1 MSITVADC
9 LELPALREATVIAG
23 RKGLCQSVSSVSVL
37 EYARISA
44 LAEVLFL
51 GNELILSAFTSVMD
65 SVEEQVSA
73 IHRLHEV
80 GEVGLILY
88 YVGYFLP
95 RVDPRL
101 ISTAEELDFPLILMP
116 PNTYYHR
123 YSEVITE
130 VLEAIIEDRKKEEW
144 FVPQLMESISRLSER
159 QQTISSVL
167 RLLSDRLRCSLLL
180 LGEDHRERG
189 FASWPMAATEEFTDA
204 FRAAADGLSE
214 RKGSYSLQGEEYYLR
229 ADDFHTDAQIDYRLI
244 ALTTRTPIREDDFT
258 QTVAV
263 LQMFCNIWKEAT
275 HPETADNL
283 VRAILNDQQPSIRR
297 ITERLRIDLKK
308 IRVMWVLRQRAAED
322 RRGDQ
327 RSAPSNV
334 SVEMLRAF
342 LRGNGKTALV
352 DAFDESIV
360 AFMDDAKFL
369 ELDKG
374 LILNFMEYCRRELP
388 AYSLVWC
395 GGLDSIQSVRLSYIL
410 IEEFF
415 SAACTIYP
423 NRDMFTV
430 RELAFARECRRILQQ
445 NGGPLQDSLA
455 ALRPLQGLKDES
467 LLLQSLA
474 AYLIDA
480 DMNAAE
486 AGAILH
492 VHEGT
497 VKYRINKIQRQ
508 LGYDV
513 SHMPGS
519 YALYLALAI
528 WRLQQ

>member
-1 MSITVADC
+1 MSITVEDC
-9 LELPALREATVIAG
+9 LALPALREAAVIAG
-23 RKGLCQSVSSVSVL
+23 HKGLCQSVSAVSVL
-37 EYARISA
+37 EYAHISA

-65 SVEEQVSA
+65 SVDEQITA
-73 IHRLHEV
+73 IRRLHEV

-95 RVDPRL
+95 RVDAEL
-101 ISTAEELDFPLILMP
+101 IKAANELDFPLILMA
-116 PNTYYHR
+116 PNTYRHR

-130 VLEAIIEDRKKEEW
+130 VLEAIIEDRKKEAR
-144 FVPQLMESISRLSER
+144 FVPQLMESISRFSER

-189 FASWPMAATEEFTDA
+189 FASWPMAAAEEFTDA
-204 FRAAADGLSE
+204 FRTAADALPE
-214 RKGSYSLQGEEYYLR
+214 RKGSLSLQGEEYYLR
-229 ADDFHTDAQIDYRLI
+229 GDDFRTDAQTNYRLI
-244 ALTTRTPIREDDFT
+244 TLTARAPIREDDFA
-258 QTVAV
+258 QAVEV

-275 HPETADNL
+275 RPETADNL
-283 VRAILNDQQPSIRR
+283 VRAILNDQQPAIRR

-308 IRVMWVLRQRAAED
+308 IRVMWVLRQREAEN
-322 RRGDQ
+322 RSGDQ
-327 RSAPSNV
+327 RPSPSNV

-342 LRGNGKTALV
+342 LRENGKMALA

-374 LILNFMEYCRRELP
+374 LILNFMEFCRKEMP

-395 GGLDSIQSVRLSYIL
+395 GGLDSIQDVRLSYML

-415 SAACTIYP
+415 SAACIIYP
-423 NRDMFTV
+423 NRDLFTV
-430 RELAFARECRRILQQ
+430 RELTFAKECRRIIQQ
-445 NGGPLQDSLA
+445 GGGAVQDSLA
-455 ALRPLQGLKDES
+455 ILRPFQGLKDEKI
-467 LLLQSLA
+467 LVQSLA
-474 AYLIDA
+474 AYLVDA

-497 VKYRINKIQRQ
+497 VKYRISKIQRQ
-508 LGYDV
+508 LGYDI